1 MTLTLPAILNSRQL
15 FLHLQGEEKKKVLIK
30 AQEAE
35 DAREMPIR
43 YLLRQETTPLA
54 VYWSP

>member
-15 FLHLQGEEKKKVLIK
+15 FLHLQGEAKKKVLTR
-30 AQEAE
+30 ALEAG
-35 DAREMPIR
+35 DALEMPIR
-43 YLLRQETTPLA
+43 SVLRQETTPLA